1 MPDTTD
7 SSVVNF
13 DTDMQTIRDYV
24 QAVVEAKARI
34 STAHLSAIDNFQ
46 TTVASAS
53 SVEAQPDFLGVVF
66 KSGLK
71 MAEKAGVTAVKEA
84 TGADLGPLVDLV
96 HAVSDEIDRAAKA
109 AQSLAAADWI
119 KSLRTAVTN
128 AYTQDQT
135 GSALRDSIESQ
146 YKQNDEGGR
155 GGYIAGIQNELAAM
169 QTVVPPKT
177 ELLETAMYESWINQS
192 FNNDCI
198 DGTGIVYI
206 QFDSGGTLS
215 SATVKA
221 PLGDKL
227 AGALNNVMTAA
238 GKSRLMDLDVVKKV
252 CKGDDCMCFEG
263 NNVVRKAATSDDT
276 QSFLSS
282 GDTWGQLTRFAPPA

>member
-1 MPDTTD
+1 MPDTTENSAVD
-7 SSVVNF
+7 F

-34 STAHLSAIDNFQ
+34 ATAHLSAIDNFQ

-53 SVEAQPDFLGVVF
+53 PTEAQPDFLGVAF
-66 KSGLK
+66 KAGLK

-96 HAVSDEIDRAAKA
+96 HAISDEIDRAAKA
-109 AQSLAAADWI
+109 AQNLAAAEWI

-135 GSALRDSIESQ
+135 GSALRDSIENE
-146 YKQNDEGGR
+146 YKQHDEGGR

-169 QTVVPPKT
+169 QSVVAPKT
-177 ELLETAMYESWINQS
+177 ELLETAMYESWINQN
-192 FNNDCI
+192 FNNDCM
-198 DGTGIVYI
+198 DGTGIVYV
-206 QFDSGGTLS
+206 QFDDGGTLS

-238 GKSRLMDLDVVKKV
+238 GKSRLMDLDVVKKM

-263 NNVVRKAATSDDT
+263 NNVVRKAATNDDT
-276 QSFLSS
+276 QLFLSS
-282 GDTWGQLTRFAPPA
+282 GDTWGQLTRFTTPA